1 MQYIIMFLIVVGLA
15 LADFLTGYIKARCQ
29 DNVQSK
35 QMRIG
40 GLHKFAELV
49 VMGTAIGLDIGMRYL
64 GKYFQSQQLADIT
77 GAITAIGVFG
87 YITVME
93 IISPHIYLASP
104 LGANDSIDYATSQ
117 VAIPTVDG
125 ANNLICDTTVQP
137 SKANL
142 IYTGWHSDLDD
153 INSRLAA
160 IEQAIANGGA

>member
-93 IISPHIYLASP
+93 IISILE
-104 LGANDSIDYATSQ
+104 NYA
-117 VAIPTVDG
+117 
-125 ANNLICDTTVQP
+125 
-137 SKANL
+137 
-142 IYTGWHSDLDD
+142 D
-153 INSRLAA
+153 INPKAAGWIGRLLKNLKGR
-160 IEQAIANGGA
+160 E

>member
-93 IISPHIYLASP
+93 IISILE
-104 LGANDSIDYATSQ
+104 NYA
-117 VAIPTVDG
+117 
-125 ANNLICDTTVQP
+125 
-137 SKANL
+137 
-142 IYTGWHSDLDD
+142 D
-153 INSRLAA
+153 INPKAAGWIGRLLKNLKG
-160 IEQAIANGGA
+160 EKEDEK

>member
-1 MQYIIMFLIVVGLA
+1 MQYIIMFLIVAGLA

-77 GAITAIGVFG
+77 GAITAIGIFG
-87 YITVME
+87 YITMME
-93 IISPHIYLASP
+93 IISILE
-104 LGANDSIDYATSQ
+104 NYA
-117 VAIPTVDG
+117 
-125 ANNLICDTTVQP
+125 
-137 SKANL
+137 
-142 IYTGWHSDLDD
+142 D
-153 INSRLAA
+153 INPKAAGWIGRLLK
-160 IEQAIANGGA
+160 NLKGGE

>member
-93 IISPHIYLASP
+93 IISILE
-104 LGANDSIDYATSQ
+104 NYA
-117 VAIPTVDG
+117 
-125 ANNLICDTTVQP
+125 
-137 SKANL
+137 
-142 IYTGWHSDLDD
+142 D
-153 INSRLAA
+153 INPKAAGWIGRLLK
-160 IEQAIANGGA
+160 NLKGGE